1 MSEEVFNR
9 QDADG
14 LTLLIADRLGERQKK
29 LDRMAAW
36 ERDLEEGRAER
47 RRTWVPV
54 TVSFLA
60 IAACVVVAF
69 VVLRPWDGNVS
80 PLDELG
86 IGAPEFEDYRGDMP
100 ELPEIQKL
108 ISAGDYDEALIR
120 VERALEVSSTEVRD
134 MEWGVAFADDDE
146 MQYILDEMT
155 MLNGELRWARIYLL
169 VRQGDEEEA
178 LKELRCYLKMPSRLL
193 RHTDEARALRKAL
206 KKKS

>member
-9 QDADG
+9 QDADE

-36 ERDLEEGRAER
+36 EQGLEKGRAER

-69 VVLRPWDGNVS
+69 VVVRPWDSNV
-80 PLDELG
+80 LDELG

-100 ELPEIQKL
+100 ELPEIQQL
-108 ISAGDYDEALIR
+108 ISAGKYDEALIR

-134 MEWGVAFADDDE
+134 MEWGVAYADDDE
-146 MQYILDEMT
+146 LQYILDEMT
-155 MLNGELRWARIYLL
+155 MANGELRWARIYIL
-169 VRQGDEEEA
+169 VRQGDEAGA
-178 LKELRCYLKMPSRLL
+178 LQELRRYLKMPSRLL
-193 RHTDEARALRKAL
+193 RHVDEARALRKAL
-206 KKKS
+206 KKKE